1 MLMAAAPI
9 CCHQF
14 HGRSCEERRGAMF
27 RSVRGE
33 GERRKEREGKE
44 RGGSER
50 VFQGESGRSRSWGEG
65 LRGGEQCN
73 NEMHVHTHHFTSSC
87 LNKNNVILGIFFLF
101 FKKKKKKN
109 PQSGM

>member
-14 HGRSCEERRGAMF
+14 HGRSCEERRVAMF

-33 GERRKEREGKE
+33 GGSRNQHEERERAAREFSRESLGGVG
-44 RGGSER
+44 RGGR
-50 VFQGESGRSRSWGEG
+50 GGC
-65 LRGGEQCN
+65 GGEQRN
-73 NEMHVHTHHFTSSC
+73 NEMHVHTHHFTFSW
-87 LNKNNVILGIFFLF
+87 LNKNVILGIFFLL
-101 FKKKKKKN
+101 KNNNNNNN